1 LVAISADRITCWEML
16 LIDAVSSSVA
26 AATVSTFDEA
36 WDEAVAAAV
45 VCRAVS
51 ALLVL
56 IVDERPCISPAAT
69 ATASTIADLAR
80 EVGGELAPCRLPI
93 LLGSAF
99 GFGAFGIGVCFRCT
113 GGLGLRRLQSR
124 RLEQLRELVGERNH
138 HGGLDQE
145 DDRVKDDPAKIGAA
159 GIDRRRKNEVQH
171 EVMQRDRNRAGDDW
185 PCVAIC
191 YQTGQRGEEIH
202 MHVDLPGMAG

>member
-1 LVAISADRITCWEML
+1 
-16 LIDAVSSSVA
+16 VSSSVA

-56 IVDERPCISPAAT
+56 IVDERPCISPAAN
-69 ATASTIADLAR
+69 ATASTMLPILR
-80 EVGGELAPCRLPI
+80 SEVGGEFAPCRLPI

-185 PCVAIC
+185 PCAQYATRQASAAKKYMCMSIC
-191 YQTGQRGEEIH
+191 QGW
-202 MHVDLPGMAG
+202 PAS